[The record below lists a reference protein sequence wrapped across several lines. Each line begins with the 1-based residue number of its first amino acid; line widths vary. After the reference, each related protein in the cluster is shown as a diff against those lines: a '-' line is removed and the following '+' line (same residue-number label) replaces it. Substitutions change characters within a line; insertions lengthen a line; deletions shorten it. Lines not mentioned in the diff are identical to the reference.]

1 MFLNPLQI
9 HNAMKKT
16 LILMLALASGVACAE
31 YKDGNGGKQV
41 VTSGNSVTIE
51 NPTISDYHVSGKG
64 GAFYVEN
71 GATLNLTGSVDF
83 SENYQDETIE
93 NGSYAGTGIDSDVYL
108 QNGAKLNI
116 SAQISGDGDMYVDTE
131 AGAYWGIYGG
141 VLDSVSMTGNTFSGS
156 VAGSFVSIEIL
167 DGTATPALT
176 LSKVSLTNST
186 MTFDPA
192 VSVSASGLALDASS
206 YFGGDV
212 LLSGSNTMTLKGL
225 KSDQLDGV
233 TLGEGAA
240 LALTL
245 TQEQLEELTG
255 STITIELVGLSLEG
269 DAAFTAIS
277 EEADSLQILGYTTTD
292 GGVSV
297 TVSTVVPEPTT
308 STLSL
313 LALAAL
319 AARRRRR

>member
-1 MFLNPLQI
+1 
-9 HNAMKKT
+9 
-16 LILMLALASGVACAE
+16 MLALVSGVACAE

-51 NPTISDYHVSGKG
+51 NPTISEYHVSGKG

-93 NGSYAGTGIDSDVYL
+93 DGSYAGTGIYSDVYL
-108 QNGAKLNI
+108 EDGAKLNI
-116 SAQISGDGDMYVDTE
+116 SAEIAGDADMHIDTE
-131 AGAYWGIYGG
+131 SGAYWGIYGG

-156 VAGSFVSIEIL
+156 VADSFVSIENL
-167 DGTATPALT
+167 DYTATPALT
-176 LSKVSLTNST
+176 LSNVSLTNS
-186 MTFDPA
+186 MMMFDPA
-192 VSVSASGLALDASS
+192 VSVSASGLTLDATS
-206 YFGGDV
+206 YFYSLGGDV
-212 LLSGSNTMTLKGL
+212 LLSGSNTMTLEGL
-225 KSDQLDGV
+225 ESYQLEGV

-245 TQEQLEELTG
+245 TQEQLEELTD
-255 STITIELVGLSLEG
+255 STVTIELVGLSLEG

-277 EEADSLQILGYTTTD
+277 EGADSLQILGYTTTD

-308 STLSL
+308 ATLSL

>member
-1 MFLNPLQI
+1 
-9 HNAMKKT
+9 MKKT
-16 LILMLALASGVACAE
+16 LILMLALASGMACAE

-51 NPTISDYHVSGKG
+51 NPTISEYHVSGKG

-83 SENYQDETIE
+83 SENCQDETIE
-93 NGSYAGTGIDSDVYL
+93 DGSYAGTGIYSDVYL
-108 QNGAKLNI
+108 ENGATLNI
-116 SAQISGDGDMYVDTE
+116 SAEIAGDANMHIDTE
-131 AGAYWGIYGG
+131 SGAYWVIDGG

-156 VAGSFVSIEIL
+156 VADSFVSIEIL
-167 DGTATPALT
+167 DYTATPALT
-176 LSKVSLTNST
+176 LSNVTLSNST
-186 MTFDPA
+186 MMFDPS
-192 VSVSASGLALDASS
+192 VSVSASGLTLDSTS
-206 YFGGDV
+206 YFYSSGGDV
-212 LLSGSNTMTLKGL
+212 LLCGSNTMTLEGL
-225 KSDQLDGV
+225 ESYQLDGV

-245 TQEQLEELTG
+245 TQEQLEELTD

-277 EEADSLQILGYTTTD
+277 EGADSLQILGYTTTD

-308 STLSL
+308 ATLSL

>member
-1 MFLNPLQI
+1 
-9 HNAMKKT
+9 MKKT

-51 NPTISDYHVSGKG
+51 NPTISEYHVSGKG

-83 SENYQDETIE
+83 SENYQDEEIAE
-93 NGSYAGTGIDSDVYL
+93 GAFDGHGIYNDVYL
-108 QNGAKLNI
+108 ENGATLNI
-116 SAQISGDGDMYVDTE
+116 SAEIAGVDANMHIDTE
-131 AGAYWGIYGG
+131 SGAYWEIVGG

-156 VAGSFVSIEIL
+156 VADSIVSIEIL
-167 DGTATPALT
+167 DGSATPALT
-176 LSKVSLTNST
+176 LTNVSLINST

-212 LLSGSNTMTLKGL
+212 LLSGSNTMTLAGL
-225 KSDQLDGV
+225 KSDQLEGV

-255 STITIELVGLSLEG
+255 STVTIELVGLSLEG

-308 STLSL
+308 ATLSL

>member
-1 MFLNPLQI
+1 
-9 HNAMKKT
+9 MKKT

-51 NPTISDYHVSGKG
+51 NPTISEYHVSGKG

-93 NGSYAGTGIDSDVYL
+93 DGSYAGTGIYSDVYL
-108 QNGAKLNI
+108 EDGAKLNI
-116 SAQISGDGDMYVDTE
+116 SAQISDDGYMYIDTE
-131 AGAYWGIYGG
+131 SGAYWVIKGG

-156 VAGSFVSIEIL
+156 VADSIVSIEIL

-176 LSKVSLTNST
+176 LTNVSLINST

-212 LLSGSNTMTLKGL
+212 LLSGSNTMTLAGL

-277 EEADSLQILGYTTTD
+277 EGADSLQILGYTTTD

-308 STLSL
+308 ATLSL

>member
-1 MFLNPLQI
+1 
-9 HNAMKKT
+9 MKKT

-41 VTSGNSVTIE
+41 VTSGDTVTIE
-51 NPTISDYHVSGKG
+51 NPTISEYHVSGKG

-71 GATLNLTGSVDF
+71 GATLNLTGAVDF
-83 SENYQDETIE
+83 SENYQNETIE
-93 NGSYAGTGIDSDVYL
+93 DGSYAGTGIYSDVYL
-108 QNGAKLNI
+108 ENGATLNI
-116 SAQISGDGDMYVDTE
+116 SAEIAGDANMHIDTE
-131 AGAYWGIYGG
+131 SGAYWWIDGG
-141 VLDSVSMTGNTFSGS
+141 VLDGVSMSGNTFSGS
-156 VAGSFVSIEIL
+156 VADSFVSVEIL
-167 DGTATPALT
+167 DYSSTPYLTMADVT
-176 LSKVSLTNST
+176 LSNST
-186 MTFDPA
+186 MMFDPS
-192 VSVSASGLALDASS
+192 VSVSASGLTLDATS
-206 YFGGDV
+206 YFYSFGGDV
-212 LLSGSNTMTLKGL
+212 LLSGCNTMTLEGL
-225 KSDQLDGV
+225 ESYQLEGV

-245 TQEQLEELTG
+245 TLEQLGELSD

-277 EEADSLQILGYTTTD
+277 EGADSLQILGYTLTN

-308 STLSL
+308 ATLSL